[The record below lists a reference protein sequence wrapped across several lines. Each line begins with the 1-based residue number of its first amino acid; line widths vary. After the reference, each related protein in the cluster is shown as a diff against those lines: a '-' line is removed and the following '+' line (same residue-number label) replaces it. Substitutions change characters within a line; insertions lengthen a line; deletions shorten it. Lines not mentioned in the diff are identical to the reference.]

1 MALADADIAF
11 ATDLF
16 SDLGRVSTRKM
27 FGGMCLYLDGVVFA
41 LMNGDGQLFLK
52 AKGDTATALADDGA
66 TQFHNMPYWSLPE
79 AALDDP
85 TEACT
90 LARRTMTSLM

>member
-16 SDLGRVSTRKM
+16 SELGNVSTRKM
-27 FGGMCLYLDGVVFA
+27 FGGMCLYLDGEVFA
-41 LMNGDGQLFLK
+41 LMSSDGQLYLK
-52 AKGDTATALADDGA
+52 AKGDQVTELAEGGA
-66 TQFHNMPYWSLPE
+66 TQFHNMPYWSIPD

-85 TEACT
+85 GEACT
-90 LARRTMTSLM
+90 LARRTIASLM

>member
-16 SDLGRVSTRKM
+16 SDLGRVTTRKM

-41 LMNGDGQLFLK
+41 LMSSDGQLYLK
-52 AKGDTATALADDGA
+52 AKRDIAAKLVADGA
-66 TQFHNMPYWSLPE
+66 VQFHNMPYWSIPD
-79 AALDDP
+79 ATLDDP
-85 TEACT
+85 AEACT
-90 LARRTMTSLM
+90 LARRTFASLM

>member
-16 SDLGRVSTRKM
+16 SDLGQLTTRKM
-27 FGGMCLYLDGVVFA
+27 FGGMCLYLDGTVFA
-41 LMNGDGQLFLK
+41 LMSSDATLYLK
-52 AKGDTATALADDGA
+52 AKGTVAQELMANGA

-85 TEACT
+85 QKACT
-90 LARRTMTSLM
+90 LARRTLATLS

>member
-16 SDLGRVSTRKM
+16 SELGKISTRKM
-27 FGGMCLYLDGVVFA
+27 FGGMCLYLDGEVFA
-41 LMNGDGQLFLK
+41 LMSSDGQLYLK
-52 AKGDTATALADDGA
+52 SKGDVVTELSEGGA
-66 TQFHNMPYWSLPE
+66 TQFHNMPYWSIPE

-85 TEACT
+85 SEACT
-90 LARRTMTSLM
+90 LARRTIASLT

>member
-16 SDLGRVSTRKM
+16 SDLGRLTTRKM
-27 FGGMCLYLDGVVFA
+27 FGGMCLYLDGTVFA
-41 LMNGDGQLFLK
+41 LMSSDGQLYLK
-52 AKGDTATALADDGA
+52 AKGDIAAQLATNGA
-66 TQFHNMPYWSLPE
+66 RRFHSMPYWSISD

-85 TEACT
+85 AEACT
-90 LARRTMTSLM
+90 LARRTFASLM

>member
-16 SDLGRVSTRKM
+16 SDLGRVTTRKM
-27 FGGMCLYLDGVVFA
+27 FGGMCLYLDGEVFA
-41 LMNGDGQLFLK
+41 LMSSDGQLYLK
-52 AKGDTATALADDGA
+52 AKSDVVTQLQDDG
-66 TQFHNMPYWSLPE
+66 TTRFHNMPYWSIPD

-85 TEACT
+85 AEACT
-90 LARRTMTSLM
+90 LARRTIASLM

>member
-16 SDLGRVSTRKM
+16 SDLGRVTTRKM
-27 FGGMCLYLDGVVFA
+27 FGGMCLYLDGDVFA
-41 LMNGDGQLFLK
+41 LMSSDGQLYLK
-52 AKGDTATALADDGA
+52 AKGDVVTQLQDDGA
-66 TQFHNMPYWSLPE
+66 TQFHNMPYWSVPE

-85 TEACT
+85 AEACT
-90 LARRTMTSLM
+90 LARHTIASLM

>member
-16 SDLGRVSTRKM
+16 SDLGHVTTRKM
-27 FGGMCLYLDGVVFA
+27 FGGMCLYLDGEVFA
-41 LMNGDGQLFLK
+41 LMSSDCQLYLK
-52 AKGDTATALADDGA
+52 AKGDVATELADDGA
-66 TQFHNMPYWSLPE
+66 TQFHNMPYWSIPD

-85 TEACT
+85 GKACT
-90 LARRTMTSLM
+90 LARRTIASLM

>member
-16 SDLGRVSTRKM
+16 SDLGRVTTRKM
-27 FGGMCLYLDGVVFA
+27 FGGMCLYLDGGVFA
-41 LMNGDGQLFLK
+41 LMSSDGQLYLK
-52 AKGDTATALADDGA
+52 AKGDIVTALTDHGA
-66 TQFHNMPYWSLPE
+66 TQFHNMPYWSVPD

-85 TEACT
+85 MEACT
-90 LARRTMTSLM
+90 LARRTIASLM

>member
-16 SDLGRVSTRKM
+16 SDLGHVTTRKM
-27 FGGMCLYLDGVVFA
+27 FGGICLYLDGTVFA
-41 LMNGDGQLFLK
+41 LMSSEGQLYLK
-52 AKGDTATALADDGA
+52 AKGDRMTDLATAGS
-66 TQFHNMPYWSLPE
+66 TQFHNMPYWSLPD

-85 TEACT
+85 SEACT
-90 LARRTMTSLM
+90 LARRSLASLM